1 MKEYITLLLLI
12 IGFWWPPAWLIAW
25 VLGRK
30 CTVCELRARYG
41 GTHTHSAEIIELN
54 KHRGDK

>member
-12 IGFWWPPAWLIAW
+12 IGFWWSPAWLIAW

-30 CTVCELRARYG
+30 CSVCELRAKHG
-41 GTHTHSAEIIELN
+41 GTHSAEVIELN
-54 KHRGDK
+54 NHRGKK